1 MIIWKPVSSF
11 KGDCGAALKIITRV
25 REWILRGMELVESP
39 TTTVADII
47 YFLNYSNI
55 FVYHCFTSNYTFMVW
70 KWWLML
76 IYKVIFVFFTVCWL
90 LSSSC
95 WRSQCPGGEWYSSQQ
110 ILLFTPTFGNVSMC
124 VLKKYFGVRLLK
136 TLIYYLEKFCKY
148 VCRPHSH
155 YQTVSAQV
163 LVWFGRNSK

>member
-1 MIIWKPVSSF
+1 M
-11 KGDCGAALKIITRV
+11 RV

-55 FVYHCFTSNYTFMVW
+55 FVYHCFTSNYTFMVC
-70 KWWLML
+70 KWCTNKKYTFNNL
-76 IYKVIFVFFTVCWL
+76 FVSSRESWFLTIWL

-136 TLIYYLEKFCKY
+136 TLIYYLENFCKY

-163 LVWFGRNSK
+163 LVWFGTNSK